1 MEDYVTELRET
12 FLEEAAVFLEE
23 IEQGLLDLEGSSD
36 PQDEIVKLFRSAH
49 NLKGSSRSVGFN
61 HVSEVTH
68 KLEDLLLLLK
78 SGTISVSPNII
89 NAMLDAK
96 DLLLNMIDGLRSN
109 HDADF
114 DVSSSVSKLVSAK
127 EEAEA
132 NAGVASSTQASET
145 SSVAETSSSDDGGF
159 GFFDDEPAAAPAPKV
174 EAAPTPQNSPS
185 APSASKDEAK
195 QTDAVQKKG
204 DESLRVSL
212 EKIESLNNFVGELVI
227 MQTVLSSQVD
237 SVENQLLI
245 STVNQLRK
253 ISKEIQDISMSLR
266 MIPLKQTFARMK
278 RIVRDTAQVVEKD
291 VELVLEGENIEVDK
305 NVLESLTDPLVHIVR
320 NAVDHGL
327 ESNEER
333 AATSKNSQGKITL
346 KAYYEGSY
354 LVIEVKDDGK
364 GLDPEML
371 TQKAIEKGILKPGDN
386 LDNQKAI
393 ELILHPG
400 FSTKNAVS
408 EISGRG
414 VGMDVVN
421 QNIKKLSGNLYIH
434 SELGHGSTFK
444 IKLPLT
450 LAIIEGLITRVGTET
465 FVVPLSQ
472 ISETVTPKQ
481 SKVHKVDGVGEI
493 LEVRGET
500 IPLFRVGELL
510 GVKHESSPSDI
521 SMIVRKDEQ
530 KFAVMF
536 NDIVGRQQV
545 VIKKLGPEI
554 PNAEGFAGSAI
565 LGDGKPSLILEL
577 SEIVGIDNIKQG
589 NRRAS

>member
-1 MEDYVTELRET
+1 MEDYVTELRDT
-12 FLEEAAVFLEE
+12 FLEEASMFLEE
-23 IEQGLLDLEGSSD
+23 IEQGLLELEGSSNVEE
-36 PQDEIVKLFRSAH
+36 EIVRLFRSAH

-68 KLEDLLLLLK
+68 KLEDILLLLK
-78 SGTISVSPNII
+78 SNTIPVTSNII

-96 DLLLNMIDGLRSN
+96 DLLLNMIDELKSN
-109 HDADF
+109 HDAEF
-114 DVSSSVSKLVSAK
+114 DVSASVNQLVAAK
-127 EEAEA
+127 EEAE
-132 NAGVASSTQASET
+132 GSSSGNESAETVEEQASEP
-145 SSVAETSSSDDGGF
+145 EDQGF
-159 GFFDDEPAAAPAPKV
+159 HFFEDDEPSGDVQPEAPVQEVQPVETAAAPVAK
-174 EAAPTPQNSPS
+174 
-185 APSASKDEAK
+185 KEAK
-195 QTDAVQKKG
+195 KETKKA

-227 MQTVLSSQVD
+227 MQTVLSSQAETVQ
-237 SVENQLLI
+237 NQLLA
-245 STVNQLRK
+245 STVSQLRK

-291 VELVLEGENIEVDK
+291 VVLNLEGEDIEVDK

-327 ESNEER
+327 EAKDER
-333 AATSKNSQGKITL
+333 ADSGKGKDGNITL
-346 KAYYEGSY
+346 KAYYEGSF

-364 GLDPEML
+364 GLNPQVLRE
-371 TQKAIEKGILKPGDN
+371 KAIEKGILGQGEK
-386 LDNQKAI
+386 LDDQKAI

-400 FSTKNAVS
+400 FSTKANVS

-421 QNIKKLSGNLYIH
+421 QNIKKLSGNLYIE
-434 SELGHGSTFK
+434 SELGSGSTFK

-450 LAIIEGLITRVGTET
+450 LAIIEGLITRVGEET

-472 ISETVTPKQ
+472 IAETVTPKQ
-481 SKVHKVDGVGEI
+481 AKVHSVENMGEI
-493 LEVRGET
+493 LEIRGET
-500 IPLFRVGELL
+500 IPLFRVGNLL
-510 GVKHESSPSDI
+510 GVKTEPQPSDI
-521 SMIVRKDEQ
+521 SIIVRKDEQ

-545 VIKKLGPEI
+545 VIKKLGPEV
-554 PNAEGFAGSAI
+554 PNSQGYVGSAI

-577 SEIVGIDNIKQG
+577 AELVGVDNIRNQSG
-589 NRRAS
+589 LRRVG